1 VFGADDDM
9 SISRSEVESTARA
22 YGTHAVLFPGM
33 GHDMMLVAGWQR
45 VADRIIDWLG
55 RQLEK

>member
-1 VFGADDDM
+1 M
-9 SISRSEVESTARA
+9 ESTARA